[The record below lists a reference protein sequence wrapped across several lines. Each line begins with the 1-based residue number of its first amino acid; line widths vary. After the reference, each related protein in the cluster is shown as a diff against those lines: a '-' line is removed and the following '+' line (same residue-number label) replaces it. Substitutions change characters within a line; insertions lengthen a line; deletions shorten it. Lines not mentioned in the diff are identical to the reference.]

1 LIGKYT
7 VIIHIGFKT
16 FQEGFMKTRIGSINA
31 LYPMPVVLVGTL
43 VDGKPNFITVAH
55 VGVLNANTPHLVS
68 ISLGKI
74 HFTNQGIKENRTFS
88 INIPSEDMMSKVDYV
103 GLVSGKNTDKS
114 SLFEITFG
122 ELATAPMINECPVS
136 MECRLVNIMEL
147 PTHDVFI
154 GEIISTYSEN
164 SIMKGSRIDISKI
177 RPMLFDMASRMYYS
191 LGRPIGNCWDNKNK
205 TLFEDESKR
214 EEERKF
220 KWNPSDYSLHSSAQ
234 KILGTELIEKL
245 NLKGNEAVLDIGCGD
260 GKLTEMIAERVPD
273 GHALGIDSSLDMINY
288 AKEKYLKTHNLKFMQ
303 VDAQKM
309 LFDDTFDIV
318 FSNAA
323 LHWVRDHKALLT
335 GVMKG
340 LKPGGRILFQM
351 GGRGNVSEVAAALAQ
366 VISMPEW
373 KEYFKDI
380 GSPYTFYGP
389 DEYRML
395 LKHAGLEPVRVELFP
410 KDMRYDSKE
419 VMAGWLRT
427 TWIPFIMLVPDDK
440 QDSFI
445 SEIIEKYLLK
455 TPADIDGTIHIKLV
469 RLEVEATKPIYKGA
483 V

>member
-1 LIGKYT
+1 
-7 VIIHIGFKT
+7 
-16 FQEGFMKTRIGSINA
+16 MKTKIGNMNA

-55 VGVLNANTPHLVS
+55 VGVLNANAPHLVS

-74 HFTNQGIKENRTFS
+74 HYTNQGIKKNRAFS
-88 INIPSEDMMSKVDYV
+88 INIPSEEMMSKVDYV

-114 SLFEITFG
+114 GLFEITQG
-122 ELATAPMINECPVS
+122 ELQGAPMINECPVS
-136 MECRLVNIMEL
+136 IECRLVNHMEL

-154 GEIISTYSEN
+154 GEIVSTYSDE
-164 SIMKGSRIDISKI
+164 SMMKGSRVDISKI

-191 LGRPIGNCWDNKNK
+191 LGRPIGNCWDVKNK
-205 TLFEDESKR
+205 DLFEKESQG
-214 EEERKF
+214 EEEKKF
-220 KWNPSDYSLHSSAQ
+220 KWSPGDYSLHSSAQ
-234 KILGTELIEKL
+234 ELLGIELIEKL
-245 NLKGNEAVLDIGCGD
+245 QLKGSEAVLDIGCGH

-273 GHALGIDSSLDMINY
+273 GHVIGIDSSPEMINY
-288 AKEKYLKTHNLKFMQ
+288 AKETYAKAFNLKFMQ
-303 VDAQKM
+303 LDAQKM

-323 LHWVRDHKALLT
+323 LHWVSDHKALLA
-335 GVMKG
+335 GVKKG

-351 GGRGNVSEVAAALAQ
+351 GGRGNVSEVSAALAE

-373 KEYFKDI
+373 KDYFKTI
-380 GSPYTFYGP
+380 SFPYVFYGP

-395 LKHAGLEPVRVELFP
+395 LKHAGLEPVRVELLP

-419 VMAGWLRT
+419 GMAGWLRT
-427 TWIPFIMLVPDDK
+427 TWIPYTNLVPDDK
-440 QDSFI
+440 KDAFI
-445 SEIIEKYLLK
+445 GEIIEKYLLNN
-455 TPADIDGTIHIKLV
+455 PADIDGTVHIMMV
-469 RLEVEATKPIYKGA
+469 RLEVEATKPLYNGS